1 MKLNKLRG
9 SFYFIFILLAGCVAA
24 KQPEPSR
31 DTVKIIAGGV
41 YKNCH
46 LQGKV
51 SISEENIYGPSH
63 RVVQEKQLDQLRSQ
77 AVKLGANV
85 INITSHKTK
94 YYEHPE
100 YIIADGKFQWEL
112 DAHAISGLA
121 YRCPTDALRNINSAG
136 SKKISDVR
144 AIDE

>member
-1 MKLNKLRG
+1 MKLNKMRG
-9 SFYFIFILLAGCVAA
+9 SFYFIFILLAGCASVKQLEPGAA
-24 KQPEPSR
+24 
-31 DTVKIIAGGV
+31 TVKIMAGGV

-51 SISEENIYGPSH
+51 SISEDNIYGPSH
-63 RVVQEKQLDQLRSQ
+63 KVVQEKQLDQLRSQ

-121 YRCPTDALRNINSAG
+121 YRCPTDTLSHLSSAE